1 MAAKDMNASSQGVK
15 WNQGFT
21 GCGDHGCIVKKPIGQ
36 GTNGGCR
43 CPAQVLKVIIRRLQ
57 ATLDGDPHFTATPEL
72 RKAWRASAVRYS
84 LKLEKEIE
92 ALKEKLDTSDFI
104 DVVFDGPPSHESGR
118 FVEVENP
125 EGKSISIGEWIER
138 EDGCWALRI
147 ARDDPGMDEDQ
158 EKRLEALEKEVGRIE
173 HDIEHG
179 PSETPPK
186 H

>member
-1 MAAKDMNASSQGVK
+1 MNVSSETVK

-21 GCGDHGCIVKKPIGQ
+21 GCGDHSCIVKKPIGQ

-57 ATLDGDPHFTATPEL
+57 SRLATC
-72 RKAWRASAVRYS
+72 
-84 LKLEKEIE
+84 
-92 ALKEKLDTSDFI
+92 DFI
-104 DVVFDGPPSHESGR
+104 DIVFEHIQCRPDEEYTDKDHPGMDV

-138 EDGCWALRI
+138 EDGYWVLRI
-147 ARDDPGMDEDQ
+147 PRDDPGMDEDQ
-158 EKRLEALEKEVGRIE
+158 EKRLESLEKEVGRIE
-173 HDIEHG
+173 HDLEHG
-179 PSETPPK
+179 PSETPSK

>member
-1 MAAKDMNASSQGVK
+1 MNVSSEPVK

-21 GCGDHGCIVKKPIGQ
+21 GCGDHSCIVKKPIGQ

-43 CPAQVLKVIIRRLQ
+43 CPERVLKVIVRRLKKR
-57 ATLDGDPHFTATPEL
+57 LATP
-72 RKAWRASAVRYS
+72 
-84 LKLEKEIE
+84 
-92 ALKEKLDTSDFI
+92 DFI
-104 DVVFDGPPSHESGR
+104 DVVFEEKPGLVHRAGQGPPIME

-138 EDGCWALRI
+138 EDGYWVLRI
-147 ARDDPGMDEDQ
+147 PRDDPGMDEDQ

-173 HDIEHG
+173 HDLENG
-179 PSETPPK
+179 PSETPQK